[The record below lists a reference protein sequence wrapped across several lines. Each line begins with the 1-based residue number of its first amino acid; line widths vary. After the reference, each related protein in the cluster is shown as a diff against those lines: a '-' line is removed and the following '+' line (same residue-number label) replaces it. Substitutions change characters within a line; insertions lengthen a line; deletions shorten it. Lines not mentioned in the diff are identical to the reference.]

1 MTIIEFNEILD
12 FAIERERE
20 AVKFYH
26 DLQAE
31 AKFEAHKAM
40 LAEFEAM
47 EMGHI
52 IMLENIRK
60 NGVAEGEIKKVPNL
74 KISEYLSTEAKDLDY
89 SYQSILIRAMKREEA
104 STKLYTEMAR
114 RFEDE
119 QVQKLFKQLAA
130 EEAGHKFRFEKL
142 YDEWMVDN

>member
-1 MTIIEFNEILD
+1 
-12 FAIERERE
+12 
-20 AVKFYH
+20 
-26 DLQAE
+26 
-31 AKFEAHKAM
+31 
-40 LAEFEAM
+40 M